1 MNRRAFTIMEII
13 LVMAVIVMVFA
24 GGYIG
29 MASVND
35 ERALKEPY
43 VELRGL
49 AKTAWQRAMHE
60 QRAWQIRFLPDRFIL
75 EPKQAVNEADAKL
88 FQAVDA
94 AKSRGAGIEIVD
106 VENGIQMEVR
116 HWGEKKPWFVPQPDP
131 TTVWVFEHSGLC
143 EPISVRFT
151 LAGRTI
157 GAQFDPL
164 TASVKEEIYNRE

>member
-13 LVMAVIVMVFA
+13 LVMALIVLVFA
-24 GGYIG
+24 GGYVG
-29 MASVND
+29 MASAND
-35 ERALKEPY
+35 ERELKRPY

-75 EPKQAVNEADAKL
+75 EPKMAVNAADQQL
-88 FQAVDA
+88 FHDA
-94 AKSRGAGIEIVD
+94 DVMKGRGTGVETVELSEGIT
-106 VENGIQMEVR
+106 MEVR
-116 HWGEKKPWFVPQPDP
+116 RWGGKTWFQPAAAP
-131 TTVWVFEHSGLC
+131 VTAWVFEHSGLC

-164 TASVKEEIYNRE
+164 TASVKEETFDRE

>member
-1 MNRRAFTIMEII
+1 MNRRAFTIMEVI
-13 LVMAVIVMVFA
+13 LVMALIVLVFA
-24 GGYIG
+24 GGYVG

-75 EPKQAVNEADAKL
+75 EPKMAVNAADQQL
-88 FQAVDA
+88 FHDA
-94 AKSRGAGIEIVD
+94 DVLKGRGSGIET
-106 VENGIQMEVR
+106 VEVRDGIQMEVR
-116 HWGEKKPWFVPQPDP
+116 RWGGKLWFTPQPEP
-131 TTVWVFEHSGLC
+131 VTAWVFEHSGLC

-151 LAGRTI
+151 LEGRTI

-164 TASVKEEIYNRE
+164 TASVKEEIFDRE